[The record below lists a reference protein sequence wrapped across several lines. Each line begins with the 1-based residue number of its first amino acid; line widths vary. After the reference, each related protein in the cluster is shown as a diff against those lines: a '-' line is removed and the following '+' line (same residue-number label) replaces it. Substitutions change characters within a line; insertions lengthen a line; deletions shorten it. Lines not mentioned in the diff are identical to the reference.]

1 MTLNRTIKTVLYR
14 TIHRNKKSVEQIADE
29 MGISSSY
36 LYRAG
41 LPTDES
47 GVKFPVEH
55 ITPLIRATKDNSILE
70 HLAMLNGFIL
80 VKVPKYKNSK
90 VDEIDMVDEYQE
102 ATTKALRSL
111 REFLNKPDARNYE
124 LVEAAL
130 REVMSRSAS
139 AQRYVDK
146 RMAGQIEMEL

>member
-1 MTLNRTIKTVLYR
+1 MIPNRTIKTTLYQ

-29 MGISSSY
+29 MGISASY

-55 ITPLIRATKDNSILE
+55 ITPLVKATKDNSILE
-70 HLAMLNGFIL
+70 HLASLNGCIL
-80 VKVPKYKNSK
+80 VKVPHYINSK
-90 VDEIDMVDEYQE
+90 SDEIDMVDEYQD
-102 ATTKALRSL
+102 ATTKALRAL
-111 REFLNKPDARNYE
+111 KEFLNKPDAVHYE
-124 LVEAAL
+124 AVQTAL
-130 REVMSRSAS
+130 QTVMSKSAT

-146 RMAGQIEMEL
+146 RMSGQIEMEL

>member
-1 MTLNRTIKTVLYR
+1 MNRQQTIKTVLYQ

-55 ITPLIRATKDNSILE
+55 ITPLIRATRNNSILE
-70 HLAMLNGFIL
+70 HLASLNGFIL

-90 VDEIDMVDEYQE
+90 SEEIDMVDEYQE
-102 ATTKALRSL
+102 ATTKALRAL
-111 REFLNKPDARNYE
+111 KEFLNKPDLITYNA
-124 LVEAAL
+124 VDTAL
-130 REVMSRSAS
+130 QDVMSKSAS